1 MASLLDAQ
9 RLLHQHFGHSSF
21 RPAQKEVVR
30 SVLAGSDVLA
40 VLPTGGGKS
49 VCFQVPALA
58 LEGFTIVVSPLV
70 SLMQDQVAAAR
81 RRSLPAAALHSAL
94 GSEEQTAVLDALEK
108 RLLRLLYLSPER
120 LERTAVKLRQAAG
133 SPILLAVDEA
143 HCISEWGHDF
153 RPSYRTLRRA
163 RYLLGEPQTIALTG
177 SATPAVRDD
186 IVAELGLGTAGR
198 GKRRI
203 A

>member
-1 MASLLDAQ
+1 
-9 RLLHQHFGHSSF
+9 
-21 RPAQKEVVR
+21 
-30 SVLAGSDVLA
+30 
-40 VLPTGGGKS
+40 

-94 GSEEQTAVLDALEK
+94 GSEGQTAVLDALEK
-108 RLLRLLYLSPER
+108 RSLRLLYLSPER

-177 SATPAVRDD
+177 SATPAPNIDRWHRRSRCAGIRGRYNHSWRPD
-186 IVAELGLGTAGR
+186 VALHAGR
-198 GKRRI
+198 ARHPRLLVWRRRT
-203 A
+203 AQQHARVPRGG